1 MEETATVGTSGRAM
15 VAVVLLEVMR
25 VGVLAVVLG
34 FLGCRRVLNCLALS
48 PAAPPPEPVAKEL
61 GSFFAD
67 SLDTEIIRKAAISI
81 RSM

>member
-1 MEETATVGTSGRAM
+1 MEETATVGTSGRAI

-25 VGVLAVVLG
+25 VGVFAVVLG

-48 PAAPPPEPVAKEL
+48 PAAPPPEPVVKEL